1 MDRSC
6 FINAIEVITD
16 VIKNM
21 TPVRID
27 NGKREIYQVKFTQLE
42 LNTAVLEYMMENGL
56 IDSNGVWNLNRKIR
70 NKNGEFEFTFVKES
84 D

>member
-1 MDRSC
+1 MNRSC
-6 FINAIEVITD
+6 FIDAIKVITD
-16 VIKNM
+16 VVKSM
-21 TPVRID
+21 TPIRLD

-56 IDSNGVWNLNRKIR
+56 IDSNGVWNLTRKIR
-70 NKNGEFEFTFVKES
+70 NKNDEFEFTFVKES